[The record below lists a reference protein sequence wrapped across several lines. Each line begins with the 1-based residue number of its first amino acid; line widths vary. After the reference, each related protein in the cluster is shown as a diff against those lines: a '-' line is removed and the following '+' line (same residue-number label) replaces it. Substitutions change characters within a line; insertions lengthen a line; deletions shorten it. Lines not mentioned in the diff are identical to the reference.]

1 MMLNLITRSSII
13 TAINHISMADP
24 KRVHPMMMDVES
36 PPSTIAG
43 KSPISEKAAAAV
55 SPTLTIPPEK
65 RLSRRRFRFR
75 RCCCRC
81 FCCTA
86 CALVLLV
93 AALGISYLALDPM
106 LPAYSVDRF
115 QVTSF
120 DMSGTGTVRAAF
132 DVTVTASNPNK
143 GLGICYG
150 RGSRL
155 RVLYSGQVLCEGA
168 LPAFCQGHRNTSVL
182 TVALAAGE
190 AVELGSAEAEELRRQ
205 EEEKMVPLEFEGEVP
220 VRVTVAGA
228 AKLWEVVSWVRCSLV
243 VDSLDARQ
251 QVHMKSRS

>member
-1 MMLNLITRSSII
+1 
-13 TAINHISMADP
+13 MADQ

-36 PPSTIAG
+36 PPSTISG
-43 KSPISEKAAAAV
+43 ESSISEKAAAAI
-55 SPTLTIPPEK
+55 SPTLTAPPEK
-65 RLSRRRFRFR
+65 RLRRCRFR

-81 FCCTA
+81 FCCAA
-86 CALVLLV
+86 CGLVLLA

-132 DVTVTASNPNK
+132 NVTVTASNPNK

-150 RGSRL
+150 HGSRL
-155 RVLYSGQVLCEGA
+155 RVLYSGQTLCEGA
-168 LPAFCQGHRNTSVL
+168 LPTFCQGHRNTSVL
-182 TVALAAGE
+182 TVALAARE
-190 AVELGSAEAEELRRQ
+190 AVELGSAKAEDLQRQ
-205 EEEKMVPLEFEGEVP
+205 EEEKTVPLVFEGEVP
-220 VRVTVAGA
+220 VRVTVVGA

-243 VDSLDARQ
+243 VDSLNARQ
-251 QVHMKSRS
+251 QIHMKSSSCKFSVHL